1 MSESLFDIDMSAI
14 ERFQYAL
21 ANDEQLEN
29 LMIKIT
35 HYCAKKLLDYLQIK
49 TPVVT
54 GQLRSGWGGE
64 NLACKVHPVAGGYVV
79 KFTNAVEYAKW
90 VNDGHLVRNRADSP
104 YFKVVHRTVEY
115 YDGTM
120 SPYYVYGHFFVEKS
134 IFELT
139 DGNFELDAIAN
150 RFLDQWWDW
159 CLS

>member
-1 MSESLFDIDMSAI
+1 MSESLFDIDMSDI

-64 NLACKVHPVAGGYVV
+64 NLACKVHSVTGGYMVH
-79 KFTNAVEYAKW
+79 FTNAVEYAKW
-90 VNDGHLVRNRADSP
+90 VNDGHLVRNKSNSP
-104 YFKVVHRTVEY
+104 YFTVKHRTVEY
-115 YDGTM
+115 YQGTM
-120 SPYYVYGHFFVEKS
+120 SPYYVYGHFFVEKA
-134 IFELT
+134 IFEME
-139 DGNFELDAIAN
+139 DGNFEIDAIAS